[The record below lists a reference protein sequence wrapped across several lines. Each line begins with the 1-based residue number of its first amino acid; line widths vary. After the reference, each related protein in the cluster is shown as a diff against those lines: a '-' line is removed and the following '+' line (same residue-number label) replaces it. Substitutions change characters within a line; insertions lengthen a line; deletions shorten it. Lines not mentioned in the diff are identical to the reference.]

1 MKTLLTAL
9 GLLVLPLA
17 AADISGAWK
26 VEGDIADVHVNRV
39 CTIKQTGNKLTGA
52 CKNQMN
58 ELPMSGEVNGDKVT
72 WTYDADYQG
81 QKVTL
86 VYKGTLESDGAM
98 KGTIATEGAEGSFTA
113 KKQ

>member
-9 GLLVLPLA
+9 AMFAVPLA

-26 VEGDIADVHVNRV
+26 VEGEIADVHVNRV
-39 CTIKQTGNKLTGA
+39 CTIKQTGAKLTGA
-52 CKNQMN
+52 CKNQSN
-58 ELPMSGEVNGDKVT
+58 ELAMTGEVNGDKVT
-72 WTYDADYQG
+72 WTYDSDYQG

-86 VYKGTLESDGAM
+86 VYKGTLGPDGAM
-98 KGTIATEGAEGSFTA
+98 KGSISTEGAEGSFTA

>member
-1 MKTLLTAL
+1 MKTLL
-9 GLLVLPLA
+9 GLLALAALPVV

-26 VEGDIADVHVNRV
+26 LEGDVADVHVNRV
-39 CTIKQTGNKLTGA
+39 CTIKQSGNKLSGS

-58 ELPMSGEVNGDKVT
+58 ELALTGEVNGQSVT
-72 WTYDADYQG
+72 WTYDSDYQG

-86 VYKGTLESDGAM
+86 VYKGTLESDAAIKGSIDASGAS
-98 KGTIATEGAEGSFTA
+98 GSFTA